1 MKRKYKRFYFVL
13 LLLSSFLLGCF
24 FLFFNL
30 KDSLVYFYSPTE
42 IIEKELKDRRLSRL
56 GGMVKKGSVKRTIK
70 LVDQK
75 KIEEIE
81 FIVTDFNHSIK
92 VNYIGILP
100 DLFKEEQGVV
110 VEGFLQN
117 KKVFNARKV
126 LAKHD
131 ENYIPPEMDFLKNKK
146 GDL

>member
-1 MKRKYKRFYFVL
+1 
-13 LLLSSFLLGCF
+13 
-24 FLFFNL
+24 
-30 KDSLVYFYSPTE
+30 
-42 IIEKELKDRRLSRL
+42 
-56 GGMVKKGSVKRTIK
+56 MVKKGSIKRTIK

-146 GDL
+146 SDL

>member
-1 MKRKYKRFYFVL
+1 
-13 LLLSSFLLGCF
+13 
-24 FLFFNL
+24 
-30 KDSLVYFYSPTE
+30 
-42 IIEKELKDRRLSRL
+42 
-56 GGMVKKGSVKRTIK
+56 MVKKGSIKRTIK

-100 DLFKEEQGVV
+100 DLFKEESGGVV
-110 VEGFLQN
+110 LGFYRDHMIY
-117 KKVFNARKV
+117 AEEV

-131 ENYIPPEMDFLKNKK
+131 ENYMPPNLDIKN
-146 GDL
+146 DS